1 MSLPITGIAFTAL
14 GWLCAALLA
23 EITVSCAYRI
33 ASARWRFL
41 PRWSPRVPDAGWLL
55 PELTAACCVVALTL
69 LGAVHVLIGVL
80 ASVTLFTAAAV
91 PDARVM
97 LQAAAQRKGTYAAR
111 RIASRLIR
119 LIRTAPVF
127 LWEDV
132 RALTGRRAADDLPPA
147 APGAA
152 PLPVRATPG
161 VPPWRRSVPGV
172 PSIHAD
178 PALGA
183 APAPADVAVALEAAG
198 VTVPR
203 TWAAVAGE
211 AAEFDPE
218 NEDDLCGHMDGEAAG
233 ILTWAEGVMA
243 RAENLGEGGA
253 GLHPAYIAAHYEFA
267 DDIAELASRAAQVS
281 KRYHLIADD
290 LREAADG
297 QPLPANRF
305 WFGDGGAPQGGQAA

>member
-1 MSLPITGIAFTAL
+1 MLGTIFTWVMWGAFAFFAGVTAL
-14 GWLCAALLA
+14 GIAQMARTGGWRDARSWTGLMILISAAMVPLTVLGVLPALADASLLA
-23 EITVSCAYRI
+23 GPLAVI
-33 ASARWRFL
+33 ALRCQSVWR
-41 PRWSPRVPDAGWLL
+41 
-55 PELTAACCVVALTL
+55 
-69 LGAVHVLIGVL
+69 
-80 ASVTLFTAAAV
+80 
-91 PDARVM
+91 
-97 LQAAAQRKGTYAAR
+97 QAARSPKIGKAGATRLVLSLLWDRLRDALRNAREGARALAAR
-111 RIASRLIR
+111 K
-119 LIRTAPVF
+119 
-127 LWEDV
+127 
-132 RALTGRRAADDLPPA
+132 AADDLPA
-147 APGAA
+147 AVPGTASR
-152 PLPVRATPG
+152 PVRATPG

-178 PALGA
+178 PALGN

-198 VTVPR
+198 VIVPR

-218 NEDDLCGHMDGEAAG
+218 NEDDLLDHMDGEAAG
-233 ILTWAEGVMA
+233 ILTWAEGAMA

-253 GLHPAYIAAHYEFA
+253 GLHPAYVAAHYEFA

-281 KRYHLIADD
+281 KRYHQIADD